1 MSKKYLL
8 SIALSILAIT
18 ILSIFFEV
26 TGLISYGL
34 IVLSVWLAIAIIV
47 IWCIFWVLLKT
58 HLIKRL
64 FHLLSSLKLS
74 LILLIT
80 GFAGIAFENIYALP
94 AVPSPALSINEQLS
108 YVYKTDQGDRLALR
122 FINLTERDQER
133 LQRVIE
139 ILEKKETLSPEN
151 LYQAATIL
159 QHGTKSEHYELAY
172 SLAKQSNEMGYEN
185 ELYKAAYD
193 RWMLSLGKPQK
204 YGTQSTATFT
214 LFGVQ
219 IEQK

>member
-94 AVPSPALSINEQLS
+94 AVPSPALSINE
-108 YVYKTDQGDRLALR
+108 
-122 FINLTERDQER
+122 
-133 LQRVIE
+133 
-139 ILEKKETLSPEN
+139 
-151 LYQAATIL
+151 
-159 QHGTKSEHYELAY
+159 
-172 SLAKQSNEMGYEN
+172 
-185 ELYKAAYD
+185 
-193 RWMLSLGKPQK
+193 
-204 YGTQSTATFT
+204 
-214 LFGVQ
+214 
-219 IEQK
+219 